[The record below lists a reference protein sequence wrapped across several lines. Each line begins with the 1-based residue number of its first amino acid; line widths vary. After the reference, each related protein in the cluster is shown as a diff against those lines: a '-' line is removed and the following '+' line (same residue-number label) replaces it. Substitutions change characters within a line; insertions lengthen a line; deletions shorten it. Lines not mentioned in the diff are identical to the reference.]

1 MTRVVLAA
9 AYRTPIGVFGGA
21 FKDVPAYDLG
31 ATLIEHIIKETG
43 LNPSEIDEVIIGNVL
58 QAGQG
63 QNPARIAGLPETV
76 PAFTVNKV
84 CGSGLKSIQL
94 AYQSIVTGENDIVL
108 AGGMENMSQSPM
120 LVNNSR
126 FGFKMG
132 HQSMVDS
139 MVYDG
144 LTDVFNQYH
153 MGITA
158 ENLVE
163 QYGIS
168 REEQDT
174 FAVNSQH
181 KAVRAQQNGEFDSE
195 IVPVSIPQRKGEP
208 ILVTKD
214 EGVRENVSVEK
225 LSRLRPAFKKDGTVT
240 AGNASGI
247 NDGAAMMLVM
257 SEDKAKELNI
267 EPLAVLDGFGSHGV
281 DPSIMGIAPVGA
293 VEKALKRSK
302 KELSDIDVFELNE
315 AFAAQLLAV
324 DRELKLPPEKVNVK
338 GGAIALGHPIGA
350 SGARV
355 LVTLL
360 HQLNDEVET
369 GLTSLVA
376 VKLSLQL
383 YQSIN
388 NKKTGYHN
396 SINYM
401 LA

>member
-31 ATLIEHIIKETG
+31 ATLIEHIIKETC

-63 QNPARIAGLPETV
+63 QNPARIAAMKGGLPETV

-174 FAVNSQH
+174 FAVNSQQ

-208 ILVTKD
+208 IVVTKD

-267 EPLAVLDGFGSHGV
+267 EPLAVLDGFGTHGV

-315 AFAAQLLAV
+315 AFAAQSLAV

-369 GLTSLVA
+369 GLTSLCIGGGQAIAA
-376 VKLSLQL
+376 VVSK
-383 YQSIN
+383 Y
-388 NKKTGYHN
+388 K
-396 SINYM
+396 
-401 LA
+401 

>member
-63 QNPARIAGLPETV
+63 QNPARIAAMKGGLPETV

-174 FAVNSQH
+174 FAVNSQQ

-195 IVPVSIPQRKGEP
+195 IVPVSIPQRKGES
-208 ILVTKD
+208 IVVTMD

-315 AFAAQLLAV
+315 AFAAQSLAV

-369 GLTSLVA
+369 GLTSLCIGGGQAIAA
-376 VKLSLQL
+376 VVSK
-383 YQSIN
+383 Y
-388 NKKTGYHN
+388 K
-396 SINYM
+396 
-401 LA
+401 

>member
-43 LNPSEIDEVIIGNVL
+43 LNPSEINEVIIGNVL

-63 QNPARIAGLPETV
+63 QNPARIAAMKGGLPETV
-76 PAFTVNKV
+76 PAFTLNKV

-174 FAVNSQH
+174 FAVNSQQ

-208 ILVTKD
+208 IVVTKD

-302 KELSDIDVFELNE
+302 KELSEIDVFELNE
-315 AFAAQLLAV
+315 AFAAQSLAV

-369 GLTSLVA
+369 GLTSLCIGGGQAIAA
-376 VKLSLQL
+376 VVSK
-383 YQSIN
+383 Y
-388 NKKTGYHN
+388 K
-396 SINYM
+396 
-401 LA
+401 

>member
-63 QNPARIAGLPETV
+63 QNPARIAAMKGGLPETV

-174 FAVNSQH
+174 FAVNSQQ

-214 EGVRENVSVEK
+214 EGVRENVSFEK

-315 AFAAQLLAV
+315 AFAAQSLAV

-369 GLTSLVA
+369 GLTSLCIGGGQAIAA
-376 VKLSLQL
+376 VVSK
-383 YQSIN
+383 Y
-388 NKKTGYHN
+388 K
-396 SINYM
+396 
-401 LA
+401 

>member
-9 AYRTPIGVFGGA
+9 AYRTPIGVFGGV

-43 LNPSEIDEVIIGNVL
+43 LNPSEINEVIIGNVL

-63 QNPARIAGLPETV
+63 QNPARIAAMKGGLPETV

-174 FAVNSQH
+174 FAVNSQQ
-181 KAVRAQQNGEFDSE
+181 KAVRAQQNGGFDSE

-208 ILVTKD
+208 IVVSKD

-293 VEKALKRSK
+293 VEKALKRSE

-315 AFAAQLLAV
+315 AFAAQSLAV

-369 GLTSLVA
+369 GLTSLCIGGGQAIAA
-376 VKLSLQL
+376 VVSK
-383 YQSIN
+383 Y
-388 NKKTGYHN
+388 K
-396 SINYM
+396 
-401 LA
+401 

>member
-43 LNPSEIDEVIIGNVL
+43 LNPSEINEVIIGNVL

-63 QNPARIAGLPETV
+63 QNPARIAAMKGGLPETV

-174 FAVNSQH
+174 FAVNSQK
-181 KAVRAQQNGEFDSE
+181 KAANAQQNGEFDSE

-208 ILVTKD
+208 IVVTKD

-315 AFAAQLLAV
+315 AFAAQSLAV

-369 GLTSLVA
+369 GLTSLCIGGGQAIAA
-376 VKLSLQL
+376 VVSK
-383 YQSIN
+383 Y
-388 NKKTGYHN
+388 K
-396 SINYM
+396 
-401 LA
+401 

>member
-1 MTRVVLAA
+1 MTKVVLAA

-31 ATLIEHIIKETG
+31 ATLIEHIIKETR
-43 LNPSEIDEVIIGNVL
+43 LNPSDIDEVIIGNVL

-63 QNPARIAGLPETV
+63 QNPARIAAMKGGLPETV

-94 AYQSIVTGENDIVL
+94 AYQSILTGENDIVL

-120 LVNNSR
+120 LVNNGR

-132 HQSMVDS
+132 HQTMVDS

-163 QYGIS
+163 QYDIS

-174 FAVNSQH
+174 FAVNSQK
-181 KAVRAQQNGEFDSE
+181 KAANAQQNGGFDSE

-208 ILVTKD
+208 IVVSKD
-214 EGVRENVSVEK
+214 EGVRGDASVEK

-257 SEDKAKELNI
+257 SEEKANELNI

-281 DPSIMGIAPVGA
+281 DPSVMGIAPVGA
-293 VEKALKRSK
+293 VEKVLKRSN

-315 AFAAQLLAV
+315 AFAAQSLAV
-324 DRELKLPPEKVNVK
+324 DRELKLPQEKVNVK

-369 GLTSLVA
+369 GLTSLCIGGGQAIAA
-376 VKLSLQL
+376 VVSK
-383 YQSIN
+383 Y
-388 NKKTGYHN
+388 
-396 SINYM
+396 
-401 LA
+401 

>member
-63 QNPARIAGLPETV
+63 QNPARIAAMKGGLPETV

-174 FAVNSQH
+174 FAVNSQQ

-208 ILVTKD
+208 IVVTKD

-315 AFAAQLLAV
+315 AFAAQSLAV

-369 GLTSLVA
+369 GLTSLCIGGGQAISA
-376 VKLSLQL
+376 VVSK
-383 YQSIN
+383 Y
-388 NKKTGYHN
+388 K
-396 SINYM
+396 
-401 LA
+401 

>member
-43 LNPSEIDEVIIGNVL
+43 LNPSEINEVIIGNVL

-63 QNPARIAGLPETV
+63 QNPARIAAMKGGLPETV

-174 FAVNSQH
+174 FAVNSQQ
-181 KAVRAQQNGEFDSE
+181 KAVRAQQNGGFDSE

-208 ILVTKD
+208 IVVSKD
-214 EGVRENVSVEK
+214 EGVRGDASVEK

-302 KELSDIDVFELNE
+302 KELSDTDVFELNE
-315 AFAAQLLAV
+315 AFAAQSLAV

-369 GLTSLVA
+369 GLTSLCIGGGQAIAA
-376 VKLSLQL
+376 VVSK
-383 YQSIN
+383 Y
-388 NKKTGYHN
+388 K
-396 SINYM
+396 
-401 LA
+401 

>member
-63 QNPARIAGLPETV
+63 QNPARIAAMKGGLPETV

-174 FAVNSQH
+174 FAVNSQQ

-315 AFAAQLLAV
+315 AFAAQSLAV

-338 GGAIALGHPIGA
+338 GSAIALGHPIGA

-369 GLTSLVA
+369 GLTSLCIGGGQAIAA
-376 VKLSLQL
+376 VVSK
-383 YQSIN
+383 Y
-388 NKKTGYHN
+388 K
-396 SINYM
+396 
-401 LA
+401 

>member
-1 MTRVVLAA
+1 MTTVVLAA

-43 LNPSEIDEVIIGNVL
+43 LNPSEINEVIIGNVL

-63 QNPARIAGLPETV
+63 QNPARIAAMKGGLPETV

-132 HQSMVDS
+132 HQSMIDS

-163 QYGIS
+163 QYDIS

-174 FAVNSQH
+174 FAVNSQQ

-208 ILVTKD
+208 IVVTKD

-315 AFAAQLLAV
+315 AFAAQSLAV

-369 GLTSLVA
+369 GLTSLCIGGGQAIAA
-376 VKLSLQL
+376 VVSK
-383 YQSIN
+383 Y
-388 NKKTGYHN
+388 K
-396 SINYM
+396 
-401 LA
+401 

>member
-63 QNPARIAGLPETV
+63 QNPARIAAMKSGLPETV

-174 FAVNSQH
+174 FAVNSQQ

-208 ILVTKD
+208 IVVTKD

-315 AFAAQLLAV
+315 AFAAQSLAV

-369 GLTSLVA
+369 GLTSLCIGGGQAIAA
-376 VKLSLQL
+376 VVSK
-383 YQSIN
+383 Y
-388 NKKTGYHN
+388 K
-396 SINYM
+396 
-401 LA
+401 

>member
-63 QNPARIAGLPETV
+63 QNPARIAAMKGGLPETV

-174 FAVNSQH
+174 FAVNSQQ

-225 LSRLRPAFKKDGTVT
+225 LSRLRPAFKKDGIVT

-315 AFAAQLLAV
+315 AFAAQSLAV

-369 GLTSLVA
+369 GLTSLCIGGGQAIAA
-376 VKLSLQL
+376 VVSK
-383 YQSIN
+383 Y
-388 NKKTGYHN
+388 K
-396 SINYM
+396 
-401 LA
+401 

>member
-21 FKDVPAYDLG
+21 FKDVPVYDLG

-63 QNPARIAGLPETV
+63 QNPARIAAMKGGLPETV

-369 GLTSLVA
+369 GLTSLCIGGGQAIAA
-376 VKLSLQL
+376 VVSK
-383 YQSIN
+383 Y
-388 NKKTGYHN
+388 K
-396 SINYM
+396 
-401 LA
+401 

>member
-63 QNPARIAGLPETV
+63 QNPARIAAMKGGLPETV

-158 ENLVE
+158 ENLVG

-174 FAVNSQH
+174 FAVNSQQ

-315 AFAAQLLAV
+315 AFAAQSLAV

-369 GLTSLVA
+369 GLTSLCIGGGQAIAA
-376 VKLSLQL
+376 VVSK
-383 YQSIN
+383 Y
-388 NKKTGYHN
+388 K
-396 SINYM
+396 
-401 LA
+401 

>member
-43 LNPSEIDEVIIGNVL
+43 LNPSEINEVIIGNVL

-63 QNPARIAGLPETV
+63 QNPARIAAMKGGLPETV

-163 QYGIS
+163 QYGVS

-174 FAVNSQH
+174 FAVNSQQ

-208 ILVTKD
+208 IVVTKD

-247 NDGAAMMLVM
+247 NDGAAMILVM

-315 AFAAQLLAV
+315 AFAAQSLAV

-369 GLTSLVA
+369 GLTSLCIGGGQAIAA
-376 VKLSLQL
+376 VVSK
-383 YQSIN
+383 Y
-388 NKKTGYHN
+388 K
-396 SINYM
+396 
-401 LA
+401 

>member
-63 QNPARIAGLPETV
+63 QNPARIAAMKGGLPETV

-174 FAVNSQH
+174 FAVNSQQ

-208 ILVTKD
+208 IVVTKD

-281 DPSIMGIAPVGA
+281 DPSIMGIAPFGA

-315 AFAAQLLAV
+315 AFAAQSLAV

-369 GLTSLVA
+369 GLTSLCIGGGQAIAA
-376 VKLSLQL
+376 VVSK
-383 YQSIN
+383 Y
-388 NKKTGYHN
+388 K
-396 SINYM
+396 
-401 LA
+401 

>member
-63 QNPARIAGLPETV
+63 QNPARIAAMKGGLPETV

-174 FAVNSQH
+174 FAVNSQQ

-208 ILVTKD
+208 IVVTKD

-315 AFAAQLLAV
+315 AFAAQSLAV

-369 GLTSLVA
+369 CLTSLCIGGGQAIAA
-376 VKLSLQL
+376 VVSK
-383 YQSIN
+383 Y
-388 NKKTGYHN
+388 K
-396 SINYM
+396 
-401 LA
+401 

>member
-63 QNPARIAGLPETV
+63 QNPARIAAMKGGLPETV

-94 AYQSIVTGENDIVL
+94 AYQSIVTGENDIML

-174 FAVNSQH
+174 FAVNSQQ

-208 ILVTKD
+208 IVVTKD

-315 AFAAQLLAV
+315 AFAAQSLAV

-369 GLTSLVA
+369 GLTSLCIGGGQAIAA
-376 VKLSLQL
+376 VVSK
-383 YQSIN
+383 Y
-388 NKKTGYHN
+388 K
-396 SINYM
+396 
-401 LA
+401 

>member
-63 QNPARIAGLPETV
+63 QNPARIAAMKGGLPETV

-208 ILVTKD
+208 IVVTKD

-267 EPLAVLDGFGSHGV
+267 EPLAVLDGFGTHGV

-302 KELSDIDVFELNE
+302 KVLSDIDVFELNE
-315 AFAAQLLAV
+315 AFAAQSLAV

-369 GLTSLVA
+369 GLTSLCIGGGQAIAA
-376 VKLSLQL
+376 VVSK
-383 YQSIN
+383 Y
-388 NKKTGYHN
+388 K
-396 SINYM
+396 
-401 LA
+401 

>member
-63 QNPARIAGLPETV
+63 QNPARIAAMKGGLPETV

-108 AGGMENMSQSPM
+108 TGGMENMSQSPM

-208 ILVTKD
+208 IVVTKD

-267 EPLAVLDGFGSHGV
+267 EPLAVLDGFGTHGV

-315 AFAAQLLAV
+315 AFAAQSLAV

-369 GLTSLVA
+369 GLTSLCIGGGQAIAA
-376 VKLSLQL
+376 VVSK
-383 YQSIN
+383 Y
-388 NKKTGYHN
+388 K
-396 SINYM
+396 
-401 LA
+401 

>member
-63 QNPARIAGLPETV
+63 QNPARIAAMKGGLPETV
-76 PAFTVNKV
+76 PAYTVNKV

-174 FAVNSQH
+174 FAVNSQQ

-208 ILVTKD
+208 IVVTKD

-315 AFAAQLLAV
+315 AFAAQSLAV

-369 GLTSLVA
+369 GLTSLCIGGGQAIAA
-376 VKLSLQL
+376 VVSK
-383 YQSIN
+383 Y
-388 NKKTGYHN
+388 K
-396 SINYM
+396 
-401 LA
+401 

>member
-63 QNPARIAGLPETV
+63 QNPARIAAMKGGLPETV

-158 ENLVE
+158 EKLVE

-174 FAVNSQH
+174 FAVNSQQ

-208 ILVTKD
+208 IVVTKD

-267 EPLAVLDGFGSHGV
+267 EPLAVLDGFGTHGV

-315 AFAAQLLAV
+315 AFAAQSLAV

-369 GLTSLVA
+369 GLTSLCIGGGQAIAA
-376 VKLSLQL
+376 VVSK
-383 YQSIN
+383 Y
-388 NKKTGYHN
+388 K
-396 SINYM
+396 
-401 LA
+401 

>member
-31 ATLIEHIIKETG
+31 VTLIEHIIKETG

-63 QNPARIAGLPETV
+63 QNPARIAAMKGGLPETV

-208 ILVTKD
+208 IVVTKD

-267 EPLAVLDGFGSHGV
+267 EPLAVLDGFGTHGV

-315 AFAAQLLAV
+315 AFAAQSLAV

-369 GLTSLVA
+369 GLTSLCIGGGQAIAA
-376 VKLSLQL
+376 VVSK
-383 YQSIN
+383 Y
-388 NKKTGYHN
+388 K
-396 SINYM
+396 
-401 LA
+401 

>member
-21 FKDVPAYDLG
+21 FKDVRAYDLG

-63 QNPARIAGLPETV
+63 QNPARIAAMKGGLPETV

-174 FAVNSQH
+174 FAVNSQQ

-208 ILVTKD
+208 IVVTKD

-315 AFAAQLLAV
+315 AFAAQSLAV

-369 GLTSLVA
+369 GLTSLCIGGGQAIAA
-376 VKLSLQL
+376 VVSK
-383 YQSIN
+383 Y
-388 NKKTGYHN
+388 K
-396 SINYM
+396 
-401 LA
+401 

>member
-21 FKDVPAYDLG
+21 FKDVTAYDLG

-63 QNPARIAGLPETV
+63 QNPARIAAMKGGLPETV

-174 FAVNSQH
+174 FAVNSQQ

-208 ILVTKD
+208 IVVTKD

-315 AFAAQLLAV
+315 AFAAQSLAV

-369 GLTSLVA
+369 GLTSLCIGGGQAIAA
-376 VKLSLQL
+376 VVSK
-383 YQSIN
+383 Y
-388 NKKTGYHN
+388 K
-396 SINYM
+396 
-401 LA
+401 

>member
-31 ATLIEHIIKETG
+31 ATLIEHINKETG

-63 QNPARIAGLPETV
+63 QNPARIAAMKGGLPETV

-174 FAVNSQH
+174 FAVNSQQ

-208 ILVTKD
+208 IVVTKD

-315 AFAAQLLAV
+315 AFAAQSLAV

-369 GLTSLVA
+369 GLTSLCIGGGQAIAA
-376 VKLSLQL
+376 VVSK
-383 YQSIN
+383 Y
-388 NKKTGYHN
+388 K
-396 SINYM
+396 
-401 LA
+401 

>member
-63 QNPARIAGLPETV
+63 QNPARIAAMKGGLPETV

-174 FAVNSQH
+174 FAVNSQQ

-225 LSRLRPAFKKDGTVT
+225 LSHLRPAFKKDGTVT

-315 AFAAQLLAV
+315 AFAAQSLAV

-369 GLTSLVA
+369 GLTSLCIGGGQAIAA
-376 VKLSLQL
+376 VVSK
-383 YQSIN
+383 Y
-388 NKKTGYHN
+388 K
-396 SINYM
+396 
-401 LA
+401 

>member
-63 QNPARIAGLPETV
+63 QNPARIAAMKGGLPETV

-369 GLTSLVA
+369 GLTSLCIGGGQAIAA
-376 VKLSLQL
+376 VVLK
-383 YQSIN
+383 Y
-388 NKKTGYHN
+388 K
-396 SINYM
+396 
-401 LA
+401 

>member
-43 LNPSEIDEVIIGNVL
+43 LNPSEINEVIIGNVL

-63 QNPARIAGLPETV
+63 QNPARIAAMKGGLPETV

-174 FAVNSQH
+174 FAVNSQQ

-208 ILVTKD
+208 IVVTKD

-225 LSRLRPAFKKDGTVT
+225 LSRLIPAFKKDGTVT

-293 VEKALKRSK
+293 VEKALKRSE

-315 AFAAQLLAV
+315 AFAAQSLAV

-369 GLTSLVA
+369 GLTSLCIGGGQAIAA
-376 VKLSLQL
+376 VVSK
-383 YQSIN
+383 Y
-388 NKKTGYHN
+388 K
-396 SINYM
+396 
-401 LA
+401 

>member
-63 QNPARIAGLPETV
+63 QNPARIAAMKGGLPETV

-174 FAVNSQH
+174 FAVNSQQ

-208 ILVTKD
+208 IAVTKD

-315 AFAAQLLAV
+315 AFAAQSLAV

-369 GLTSLVA
+369 GLTSLCIGGGQAIAA
-376 VKLSLQL
+376 VVSK
-383 YQSIN
+383 Y
-388 NKKTGYHN
+388 K
-396 SINYM
+396 
-401 LA
+401 

>member
-43 LNPSEIDEVIIGNVL
+43 LNPSEINEVIIGNVL

-63 QNPARIAGLPETV
+63 QNPARIAAMKGGLPETV

-174 FAVNSQH
+174 FAVNSQQ

-208 ILVTKD
+208 IVVTKD
-214 EGVRENVSVEK
+214 EAVRENVSVEK

-247 NDGAAMMLVM
+247 NDGAAMILVM

-315 AFAAQLLAV
+315 AFAAQSLAV

-369 GLTSLVA
+369 GLTSLCIGGGQAIAA
-376 VKLSLQL
+376 VVSK
-383 YQSIN
+383 Y
-388 NKKTGYHN
+388 K
-396 SINYM
+396 
-401 LA
+401 

>member
-43 LNPSEIDEVIIGNVL
+43 LNPSEINEVIIGNVL

-63 QNPARIAGLPETV
+63 QNPARIAAMKGGLPETV

-174 FAVNSQH
+174 FAVNSQQ

-195 IVPVSIPQRKGEP
+195 IVPVSIPQRKGES
-208 ILVTKD
+208 IVVTMD

-315 AFAAQLLAV
+315 AFAAQSLAV

-369 GLTSLVA
+369 GLTSLCIGGGQAIAA
-376 VKLSLQL
+376 VVSK
-383 YQSIN
+383 Y
-388 NKKTGYHN
+388 K
-396 SINYM
+396 
-401 LA
+401 

>member
-31 ATLIEHIIKETG
+31 VTLIEHIIKETG
-43 LNPSEIDEVIIGNVL
+43 LNPSEINEVIIGNVL

-63 QNPARIAGLPETV
+63 QNPARIAAMKGGLPETV

-174 FAVNSQH
+174 FAVNSQQ

-208 ILVTKD
+208 IVVTKD

-247 NDGAAMMLVM
+247 NDGAAMILVM

-315 AFAAQLLAV
+315 AFAAQSLAV

-369 GLTSLVA
+369 GLTSLCIGGGQAIAA
-376 VKLSLQL
+376 VVSK
-383 YQSIN
+383 Y
-388 NKKTGYHN
+388 K
-396 SINYM
+396 
-401 LA
+401 

>member
-1 MTRVVLAA
+1 MTRVVLVA

-63 QNPARIAGLPETV
+63 QNPARIAAMKGGLPETV

-174 FAVNSQH
+174 FAVNSQQ

-315 AFAAQLLAV
+315 AFAAQSLAV

-369 GLTSLVA
+369 GLTSLCIGGGQAIAA
-376 VKLSLQL
+376 VVSK
-383 YQSIN
+383 Y
-388 NKKTGYHN
+388 K
-396 SINYM
+396 
-401 LA
+401 

>member
-1 MTRVVLAA
+1 MTKVVLAA

-31 ATLIEHIIKETG
+31 ATLIEHIIKETS
-43 LNPSEIDEVIIGNVL
+43 LNPSDIDEVIIGNVL

-63 QNPARIAGLPETV
+63 QNPARIAAMKGGLPETV

-94 AYQSIVTGENDIVL
+94 AYQSILTGENDVVI

-120 LVNNSR
+120 LVNNGR

-132 HQSMVDS
+132 HQTMIDS

-163 QYGIS
+163 QYDIS

-174 FAVNSQH
+174 FAVNSQR
-181 KAVRAQQNGEFDSE
+181 KAANAQQNGGFDSE

-208 ILVTKD
+208 IVVSKD
-214 EGVRENVSVEK
+214 EGVRGNVSIEK

-267 EPLAVLDGFGSHGV
+267 EPLAVIDGFGSHGV
-281 DPSIMGIAPVGA
+281 DPSVMGIAPVGA
-293 VEKALKRSK
+293 VEKALKRSN

-315 AFAAQLLAV
+315 AFAAQSLAV
-324 DRELKLPPEKVNVK
+324 DRELKLPKEKVNVK

-369 GLTSLVA
+369 GLTSLCIGGGQAIAA
-376 VKLSLQL
+376 VVSK
-383 YQSIN
+383 Y
-388 NKKTGYHN
+388 
-396 SINYM
+396 
-401 LA
+401 

>member
-21 FKDVPAYDLG
+21 FKDVSAYDLG

-63 QNPARIAGLPETV
+63 QNPARIAAMKGGLPETV

-174 FAVNSQH
+174 FAVNSQQ

-208 ILVTKD
+208 IVVTKD

-247 NDGAAMMLVM
+247 NDGAAMMLVI

-315 AFAAQLLAV
+315 AFAAQSLAV

-369 GLTSLVA
+369 GLTSLCIGGGQAIAA
-376 VKLSLQL
+376 VVSK
-383 YQSIN
+383 Y
-388 NKKTGYHN
+388 K
-396 SINYM
+396 
-401 LA
+401 

>member
-43 LNPSEIDEVIIGNVL
+43 LNPSEIGEVIIGNVL

-63 QNPARIAGLPETV
+63 QNPARIAAMKGGLPETV

-208 ILVTKD
+208 IVVTKD

-267 EPLAVLDGFGSHGV
+267 EPLAVLDGFGTHGV

-315 AFAAQLLAV
+315 AFAAQSLAV

-369 GLTSLVA
+369 GLTSLCIGGGQAIAA
-376 VKLSLQL
+376 VVSK
-383 YQSIN
+383 Y
-388 NKKTGYHN
+388 K
-396 SINYM
+396 
-401 LA
+401 